1 MKTRSSNPLLLLLGL
16 AMLMPAVCHAQAMC
30 PWINAATAQGIV
42 GGAVTATV
50 NVSEHGFGICNFSG
64 QQKAA
69 VHELRISV
77 NSMTDVPKQ
86 FPIYLAQCPPKS
98 TPLRAIG
105 NEAVMC
111 SIQGKGDEYV
121 EMVVGR
127 VRDRAFV
134 VSVSSSIQNDPS
146 MTPETRRERASL
158 VAEQVAGILF

>member
-1 MKTRSSNPLLLLLGL
+1 MKLRSSNLLLLLLGL
-16 AMLMPAVCHAQAMC
+16 AMFMPAVCHAQAMC
-30 PWINAATAQGIV
+30 PWINVATVRGIV

-50 NVSEHGFGICNFSG
+50 KISEHGFGICNFSG
-64 QQKAA
+64 QQRAA

-77 NSMTDVPKQ
+77 NFMTDVPKQ

-98 TPLRAIG
+98 TPLPAIG

-111 SIQGKGDEYV
+111 SIQGKGEEYA
-121 EMVVGR
+121 EIVVGR

-146 MTPETRRERASL
+146 MTQETRRERASL